1 MVRFKYFQRNFL
13 IFRFRVDTVRTRG
26 VNDFVAV
33 LFRFITPAFEFYR
46 GAGDIG
52 YLLFEPG
59 ERVE

>member
-1 MVRFKYFQRNFL
+1 MVRFKYFQRNFFV
-13 IFRFRVDTVRTRG
+13 FRFRVDTVRTRG
-26 VNDFVAV
+26 VNDFVTV
-33 LFRFITPAFEFYR
+33 LFRFIPATFEFNR